1 MQKLTHLFRSGSR
14 KDEQLVEATL
24 KADYKRIRA
33 LVARG
38 ADVNYQDKDGQTPL
52 IRIATLGYSHVTK
65 VLLACGADAEL
76 SDKNGVT
83 PLHHASSHGH
93 MDVVKELLAH
103 GASIN
108 RADKVKQL
116 CSVKMTEMLLPRHYI
131 SSSGFVKW
139 TFGACQQTASP
150 RSCYRSFNSGAADHT
165 PLHRA
170 AYFGKLNVVKEL
182 IAQGANVNS
191 KSDASD
197 TALQLASWGGHWN
210 IVQELMTH
218 GLSIHSPN
226 KRGVTPLHHAACN
239 RHAEV
244 VQQHLVHGVQV
255 DVADQYGR
263 TPLHYAAS
271 QKRVDV
277 VKELLAHGAFWGNTP
292 LHLASKSD
300 NVDRVKENDPSVKTT
315 KKTRKHIVASAN
327 DQLEVLQLLLDAG
340 VKRL

>member
-1 MQKLTHLFRSGSR
+1 
-14 KDEQLVEATL
+14 
-24 KADYKRIRA
+24 
-33 LVARG
+33 
-38 ADVNYQDKDGQTPL
+38 
-52 IRIATLGYSHVTK
+52 
-65 VLLACGADAEL
+65 
-76 SDKNGVT
+76 
-83 PLHHASSHGH
+83 

-108 RADKVKQL
+108 RADK
-116 CSVKMTEMLLPRHYI
+116 
-131 SSSGFVKW
+131 
-139 TFGACQQTASP
+139 
-150 RSCYRSFNSGAADHT
+150 ADHT

-226 KRGVTPLHHAACN
+226 K
-239 RHAEV
+239 
-244 VQQHLVHGVQV
+244 
-255 DVADQYGR
+255 
-263 TPLHYAAS
+263 
-271 QKRVDV
+271 
-277 VKELLAHGAFWGNTP
+277 WGNTP

-340 VKRL
+340 